1 MMSLIGIP
9 IGFYSYLFPGNINIM
24 VVELYNA
31 SRFKFL
37 FFTLIIILL
46 FETFYCVLTLLLLNT
61 IKLNPTIYD
70 TIELVS
76 YIMVLIMGLWM
87 LFENKKDIQNVQKN
101 TVYRGFV
108 SIILHPQ
115 QIPFWVIMG
124 VFVNKFVPI
133 TTDRIVLFQFAFF
146 NAIGTF
152 LAMLFYI
159 VFGSKLFKFLKLNIS
174 QITRIVGSVYLL
186 LAVFGLF
193 VDI

>member
-1 MMSLIGIP
+1 
-9 IGFYSYLFPGNINIM
+9 
-24 VVELYNA
+24 
-31 SRFKFL
+31 
-37 FFTLIIILL
+37 
-46 FETFYCVLTLLLLNT
+46 
-61 IKLNPTIYD
+61 
-70 TIELVS
+70 
-76 YIMVLIMGLWM
+76 MVLIMGLWM
-87 LFENKKDIQNVQKN
+87 VFENKKDIQNVQKN

-146 NAIGTF
+146 NGIGTF

-174 QITRIVGSVYLL
+174 QINRIVGSVYLL
-186 LAVFGLF
+186 LALFGLF